1 MTPGEGLIG
10 IIPAAGRS
18 SRIGGNPKPLLD
30 TGSGTFLERTV
41 RALGE
46 GGAASVHVGVR
57 HEAGP
62 VTAAV
67 RRLGARPHVPVDV
80 DDGPIATIRTVIRT
94 LRDEGEAP
102 AAILFLPVD
111 IPEVTPKV
119 VRALVE
125 SWCQFDAPLVLPASR
140 GRTGHPALF
149 SGVLLDELL
158 EPDLAEGARTIVER
172 HRADARII
180 EVDDEGIL
188 IDIDTL
194 PEYRRRFPDAYRKR
208 FQKW

>member
-1 MTPGEGLIG
+1 MTGGEGLIG
-10 IIPAAGRS
+10 VIPAAGRS

-30 TGSGTFLERTV
+30 TGSGTFLECTV
-41 RALGE
+41 RALAG
-46 GGAASVHVGVR
+46 GGAESVHVGVR
-57 HEAGP
+57 HETGP
-62 VTAAV
+62 VSAAV
-67 RRLGARPHVPVDV
+67 QRLGARPHVPPEVE
-80 DDGPIATIRTVIRT
+80 DGPIATIRTVIRT
-94 LRDEGEAP
+94 LRAEGSTP

-111 IPEVTPKV
+111 IPGVTAGI
-119 VRALVE
+119 VRALVQEWKE
-125 SWCQFDAPLVLPASR
+125 SDARLVLPAHR

-172 HRADARII
+172 HRTDARIVEI
-180 EVDDEGIL
+180 DDEGIL

-194 PEYRRRFPDAYRKR
+194 PEYRRRFPEAYRKR